1 MRDAGCR
8 MKDVEFR
15 TCNDVPGYP
24 SSNIRQSASR
34 VRQPYGRG
42 ATRNVDVYALSATGS
57 RPAGLSVSW

>member
-1 MRDAGCR
+1 

-34 VRQPYGRG
+34 VRQPMAAGRRG
-42 ATRNVDVYALSATGS
+42 TWMCTPFPQLARVRLD
-57 RPAGLSVSW
+57 